1 MQLKLRTKHFPHLLR
16 NFPVT
21 ASGENDAS
29 NKEFIASI
37 EAVKY
42 LNFASKHCKECS
54 TTCDVLITNYIVKKK
69 FHKITFV
76 FLACPF
82 AIKLQNV

>member
-1 MQLKLRTKHFPHLLR
+1 MNQYQQIDMLRTKHLPHLLR

-21 ASGENDAS
+21 ASGENDTS

-37 EAVKY
+37 DAVKY
-42 LNFASKHCKECS
+42 LNFASKHNSDCS
-54 TTCDVLITNYIVKKK
+54 TTLA
-69 FHKITFV
+69 

-82 AIKLQNV
+82 AIKLQNVCKAK